1 LLKMKGNL
9 NLGIFDK
16 NQKATPLNSIMAQL
30 QSNNLE
36 VARALVMSH
45 DDDETILPLI
55 QEAQFSEDVL
65 EILASSDWWQLLVAL
80 VLNHHVPNDLKKR
93 ILTIPKAGI
102 YHYEVQQAVLT
113 NPNLDASLVEMVLAG
128 QSPKMWS
135 HLSDDEIFRRKGVL
149 QAASVSRS
157 DQAVW
162 VTLGALASSDGG
174 VEEAVAIWERVFGS
188 APEKSNQQSDFEE
201 LRSCAMH
208 PLTSRETLVHL
219 SFSNDDEIESLIA
232 SNPSSPPCIVAYY
245 AESLSSNGA
254 PSSLALANPVV
265 PSYVWEW
272 FQEMFETFQDQD
284 WPPNQLLLTTAAMNH
299 GLPLEVMEL
308 LAAHPREDVRQELAS
323 NICLPDSIRESI
335 IPSRL

>member
-16 NQKATPLNSIMAQL
+16 DQKATPLNAIMAQL

-36 VARALVMSH
+36 VARALLMSH

-201 LRSCAMH
+201 LRSCAIH

-245 AESLSSNGA
+245 VESLSSNGA

>member
-1 LLKMKGNL
+1 MGLFG
-9 NLGIFDK
+9 K
-16 NQKATPLNSIMAQL
+16 NQKATPRNTIMAQL

-65 EILASSDWWQLLVAL
+65 EILASSDWSKLLIAL
-80 VLNHHVPNDLKKR
+80 VLNHYVPNELKKQ

-113 NPNLDASLVEMVLAG
+113 HTNLDASLVEMVQTG

-135 HLSDDEIFRRKGVL
+135 HLSDDELFRRKGVL
-149 QAASVSRS
+149 QAASASTS

-162 VTLGALASSDGG
+162 VTLGALASRNGG
-174 VEEAVAIWERVFGS
+174 EKEAVAIWERVFGS
-188 APEKSNQQSDFEE
+188 APEKSKRGRRSTKDRDFEE
-201 LRSCAMH
+201 MRACAMH

-245 AESLSSNGA
+245 VESLSSNGA

-308 LAAHPREDVRQELAS
+308 LAVHPREDIRQELAS

-335 IPSRL
+335 RPPRL